1 MYKILVKMFYE
12 EKTEVVSFINN
23 CETCTRF
30 FLEKDN
36 CQMEKFNNWNKIKNK
51 KLVEMAKYLSI
62 ARGFQIPSININFV
76 NCSMLIC

>member
-1 MYKILVKMFYE
+1 MHKI
-12 EKTEVVSFINN
+12 
-23 CETCTRF
+23 